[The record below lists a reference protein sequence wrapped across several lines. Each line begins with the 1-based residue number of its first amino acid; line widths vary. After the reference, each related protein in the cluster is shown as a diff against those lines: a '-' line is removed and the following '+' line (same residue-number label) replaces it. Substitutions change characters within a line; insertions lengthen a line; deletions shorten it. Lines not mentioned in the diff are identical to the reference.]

1 MIKGI
6 IFFLAFWAFVTG
18 GIGLWRQMN
27 GKEKWETFKIA
38 MYGLGTAVVTFV
50 LLTTLVVL
58 F

>member
-18 GIGLWRQMN
+18 AIGLWRQMN
-27 GKEKWETFKIA
+27 TKERWSTVKLGA
-38 MYGLGTAVVTFV
+38 YGLLTAIVTFAILV
-50 LLTTLVVL
+50 GIVVL

>member
-18 GIGLWRQMN
+18 AIGLWRQMN
-27 GKEKWETFKIA
+27 AKERWSTVKLGA
-38 MYGLGTAVVTFV
+38 YGLLTAVITFFI
-50 LLTTLVVL
+50 LVGIVIL

>member
-6 IFFLAFWAFVTG
+6 IAFLAFWAFVTG

-27 GKEKWETFKIA
+27 SKEKWSTVKIGA
-38 MYGLGTAVVTFV
+38 YGLATAVITFAIIIAIV
-50 LLTTLVVL
+50 IL